1 MKKQKIILVAVLAMA
16 LVMLMACGLLSKVES
31 IEFTKAP
38 AASYEL
44 NEKVEAKNFTVKIS
58 FVGGNPAP
66 QTIALTDSRLTVEG
80 LVDGRLDTATVGRK
94 TLKVTYQGVSIT
106 IYYAVTGE
114 EATKTWADAT
124 EADGDGYA
132 LYQDLMDSEKATID
146 LTANKI
152 YDLSKYQWKSVDV
165 NRALTINGNGAT
177 IKGMTITSKKA
188 VSFDADNKNSA
199 AGFLGFVNANV
210 TVTNLTFEDPTV
222 NYIHNFTGDV
232 ELSKNYGVVIGR
244 CESGTVVIDRVT
256 VKDAY
261 MRGMG
266 RVAGIVG
273 STSSTTKGLEVQ
285 ECVVRG
291 TFVGY
296 NPVTESSGDGEA
308 DKLAGILGQHQGGTL
323 TINLCRVKVVIN
335 GTRDLGGIVGFISST
350 AANITNNQVE
360 EGSVIGATVLGG
372 MDFETKGTRNV
383 GGVVGTLQNGNIN
396 YTITGNTFKGVVS
409 GNSAYNETS
418 TGNYVGG
425 FRRLKTTTKFKV
437 NNTEYEVRMD
447 PTNYFNDVKT
457 QIEKL
462 NADLAAVNPGA

>member
-38 AASYEL
+38 AASYKL

-106 IYYAVTGE
+106 IYYNVMGE
-114 EATKTWADAT
+114 VATKTWADEGVT
-124 EADGDGYA
+124 GDGKE
-132 LYQDLMDSEKATID
+132 LYNLIKDGGTITLEKD
-146 LTANKI
+146 

-177 IKGMTITSKKA
+177 IKGMTITSKNA
-188 VSFDADNKNSA
+188 VSFDTDKKNSA
-199 AGFLGFVNANV
+199 AGFLGFVNADV
-210 TVTNLTFEDPTV
+210 TVTNLKFEDPTI
-222 NYIHNFTGDV
+222 NYLYNTV
-232 ELSKNYGVVIGR
+232 SQNKEEELSKNYGVVIGR
-244 CESGTVVIDRVT
+244 IGVAT
-256 VKDAY
+256 VKVEKVEVTNAY
-261 MRGMG
+261 LRGMG

-323 TINLCRVKVVIN
+323 TINLCRVKVAIN

-360 EGSVIGATVLGG
+360 EGSVIVASVLGG

-425 FRRLKTTTKFKV
+425 FRRLETTTKFKV

-462 NADLAAVNPGA
+462 NAALGQ